1 MKPQHS
7 TSTHN
12 HRKYKVTI
20 VILSVFLLLAL
31 AYIVYTVYTTM
42 KDRSP
47 QSTTS
52 GSGSSSVAKSNE
64 KQTEAPQTKEV
75 CATNEKL
82 CMKYPSNWN
91 VEAEDIVLHST
102 GVQSSESYHADKIT
116 FTHPSGL
123 KLAFASGLT
132 ALGGVCTENDNKLS
146 VDIVRKEA
154 TSLKGYRAF
163 VPAEYA
169 TYVDDSI
176 FAVAMVIPNDDETEF
191 TPDIGLSNSSKLIN
205 SSQANRCDIRGVGI
219 VVAKNVN
226 IRSKTSGNS
235 DHGSLFLGTK
245 ELSGYTAS
253 FQNKSYKTREEAKRA
268 FKGDDYKQAFEIAR
282 SVYYK

>member
-1 MKPQHS
+1 MKPQHD
-7 TSTHN
+7 TSMHN
-12 HRKYKVTI
+12 HRKYKAVI

-31 AYIVYTVYTTM
+31 AYIVYTTM
-42 KDRSP
+42 KDHSP

-52 GSGSSSVAKSNE
+52 DSGSSSVAKSNE

-91 VEAEDIVLHST
+91 VEAEDIVLHPT

-132 ALGGVCTENDNKLS
+132 ALGGVCTEDDNKLS

-169 TYVDDSI
+169 AYVNDSV
-176 FAVAMVIPNDDETEF
+176 FAVAMVVPNDDETGF

-226 IRSKTSGNS
+226 MSSKTSGNS

-245 ELSGYTAS
+245 ELGGYAAS
-253 FQNKSYKTREEAKRA
+253 FQNKSYKTREEARRA
-268 FKGDDYKQAFEIAR
+268 FEGDDYKQAFEIAR

>member
-7 TSTHN
+7 TSMHN
-12 HRKYKVTI
+12 HRKYKAVI

-31 AYIVYTVYTTM
+31 AYIVYTTM
-42 KDRSP
+42 KDHSP

-52 GSGSSSVAKSNE
+52 DSGSSSVAKSNE

-91 VEAEDIVLHST
+91 VEAEDVVLHPT
-102 GVQSSESYHADKIT
+102 GVQSSEAYHADKIT

-205 SSQANRCDIRGVGI
+205 SSQANRCDIRGTGI

-226 IRSKTSGNS
+226 MSSKTSGNS

-245 ELSGYTAS
+245 ELGGYTAS
-253 FQNKSYKTREEAKRA
+253 FQNKSYKTREEARRA
-268 FKGDDYKQAFEIAR
+268 FEGDDYKQAFEIAR

>member
-1 MKPQHS
+1 MKPQHD
-7 TSTHN
+7 TSMHN
-12 HRKYKVTI
+12 HRKYKAVI

-31 AYIVYTVYTTM
+31 AYIVYTTM
-42 KDRSP
+42 KDHSP

-52 GSGSSSVAKSNE
+52 DSGSSSVAKSNE

-91 VEAEDIVLHST
+91 VEAEDIVLHPT

-132 ALGGVCTENDNKLS
+132 ALGGVCTEDDNKLS

-169 TYVDDSI
+169 AYVNDSV
-176 FAVAMVIPNDDETEF
+176 FAVAMVVPNDDETEF

-205 SSQANRCDIRGVGI
+205 SSQANRCDIRGTGI

-226 IRSKTSGNS
+226 MSSKTSGNS

-245 ELSGYTAS
+245 ELGGYTAS
-253 FQNKSYKTREEAKRA
+253 FQNKSYKTREEARRA
-268 FKGDDYKQAFEIAR
+268 FEGDDYKQAFEIAR

>member
-7 TSTHN
+7 TSMHN
-12 HRKYKVTI
+12 HRKYKAVI

-31 AYIVYTVYTTM
+31 AYIVYTTM
-42 KDRSP
+42 KDHSP

-52 GSGSSSVAKSNE
+52 DSGSSSVAKSNE

-91 VEAEDIVLHST
+91 VEAEDVVLHPT

-205 SSQANRCDIRGVGI
+205 SSQANRCDIRGTGI

-226 IRSKTSGNS
+226 MSSKTSGNS

-245 ELSGYTAS
+245 ELGGYTAS
-253 FQNKSYKTREEAKRA
+253 FQNKSYKTREEARRA
-268 FKGDDYKQAFEIAR
+268 FEGDDYKQAFEIAR

>member
-1 MKPQHS
+1 MKPQHD
-7 TSTHN
+7 TSMHN
-12 HRKYKVTI
+12 HRKYKAVI

-31 AYIVYTVYTTM
+31 AYIVYTTM
-42 KDRSP
+42 KDHSP

-52 GSGSSSVAKSNE
+52 DSGSSSVAKSNE

-91 VEAEDIVLHST
+91 VEAEDIVLHPT

-132 ALGGVCTENDNKLS
+132 ALGGVCTEDDNKLS

-169 TYVDDSI
+169 AYVNDSV
-176 FAVAMVIPNDDETEF
+176 FAVAMVVPNDDETGF

-226 IRSKTSGNS
+226 MSSKTSGNS

>member
-1 MKPQHS
+1 MKPQHD
-7 TSTHN
+7 TSMHN
-12 HRKYKVTI
+12 HRKYKAVI

-31 AYIVYTVYTTM
+31 AYIVYTTM
-42 KDRSP
+42 KDHSP

-52 GSGSSSVAKSNE
+52 DSGSSSVAKSNE
-64 KQTEAPQTKEV
+64 KQTEAPQTREV

-91 VEAEDIVLHST
+91 VEAEDIVLHPT

-132 ALGGVCTENDNKLS
+132 ALGGVCTEDDNKLS

-169 TYVDDSI
+169 AYVNDSV
-176 FAVAMVIPNDDETEF
+176 FAVAMVVPNDDETEF

-205 SSQANRCDIRGVGI
+205 SSQANRCDIRGTGI

-226 IRSKTSGNS
+226 MSSKTSGNS

-245 ELSGYTAS
+245 ELGGYTAS
-253 FQNKSYKTREEAKRA
+253 FQNKSYKIREEARRA
-268 FKGDDYKQAFEIAR
+268 FEGDDYKQAFEIAR

>member
-1 MKPQHS
+1 MKPQHD
-7 TSTHN
+7 TSMHN
-12 HRKYKVTI
+12 HRKYKAAI

-31 AYIVYTVYTTM
+31 AYIVYTYTTM

-64 KQTEAPQTKEV
+64 KQTEAPQTKEM

-91 VEAEDIVLHST
+91 VEAEDIVLHPT
-102 GVQSSESYHADKIT
+102 GVQASESYHADKIT

-205 SSQANRCDIRGVGI
+205 SSQANRCDIRGTGI

-226 IRSKTSGNS
+226 MSSKTSGNS
-235 DHGSLFLGTK
+235 DHGSLFFGH
-245 ELSGYTAS
+245 
-253 FQNKSYKTREEAKRA
+253 KRA
-268 FKGDDYKQAFEIAR
+268 RWLHG
-282 SVYYK
+282 

>member
-1 MKPQHS
+1 MKPRHD
-7 TSTHN
+7 TSMHN
-12 HRKYKVTI
+12 HRKYKAVI

-31 AYIVYTVYTTM
+31 AYIVYTTM
-42 KDRSP
+42 KDRSS
-47 QSTTS
+47 QSTTP
-52 GSGSSSVAKSNE
+52 GNSSLSAAKSNE
-64 KQTEAPQTKEV
+64 KQTEAPRIKEV

-91 VEAEDIVLHST
+91 VETEDVVLHPT
-102 GVQSSESYHADKIT
+102 GVQASESYHADKIT

-132 ALGGVCTENDNKLS
+132 ALGGACTEDDNKLS

-169 TYVDDSI
+169 AYVNDSV
-176 FAVAMVIPNDDETEF
+176 FAVAMVVPNDDETGF

-226 IRSKTSGNS
+226 MSSKTSGNS

-245 ELSGYTAS
+245 ELGGYTAS
-253 FQNKSYKTREEAKRA
+253 FQNKSYKTREEARRA
-268 FKGDDYKQAFEIAR
+268 FEGDDYKQAFEIAR

>member
-1 MKPQHS
+1 MKPQHD
-7 TSTHN
+7 TSMHN
-12 HRKYKVTI
+12 HRKYKAAI

-31 AYIVYTVYTTM
+31 AYIVYTYTTM

-91 VEAEDIVLHST
+91 VEAEDIVLHPT

-205 SSQANRCDIRGVGI
+205 SSQANRCDIRGTGI

-226 IRSKTSGNS
+226 MSSKTSGNS

-245 ELSGYTAS
+245 ELGGYTAS
-253 FQNKSYKTREEAKRA
+253 FQNKSYKTREEARRA
-268 FKGDDYKQAFEIAR
+268 FEGDDYKQAFEIAR

>member
-1 MKPQHS
+1 MKPQHD
-7 TSTHN
+7 TSMHN
-12 HRKYKVTI
+12 HRKYKAVI

-31 AYIVYTVYTTM
+31 AYIVYTTM
-42 KDRSP
+42 KDHSP

-52 GSGSSSVAKSNE
+52 DSGSSSVAKSNE

-91 VEAEDIVLHST
+91 VEAEDIVLHPT

-132 ALGGVCTENDNKLS
+132 ALGGVCTEDDNKLS

-205 SSQANRCDIRGVGI
+205 SSQANRCDIRGTGI

-226 IRSKTSGNS
+226 MSSKTSGNS

-245 ELSGYTAS
+245 ELGGYTAS
-253 FQNKSYKTREEAKRA
+253 FQNKSYKTREEARRA
-268 FKGDDYKQAFEIAR
+268 FEGDDYKQAFEIAR

>member
-1 MKPQHS
+1 MKPQHD
-7 TSTHN
+7 TSMHN
-12 HRKYKVTI
+12 HRKYKAVI

-31 AYIVYTVYTTM
+31 AYIVYTTM
-42 KDRSP
+42 KDHSP

-52 GSGSSSVAKSNE
+52 DSGSSSVAKSNE

-91 VEAEDIVLHST
+91 VEVEDIVLHPT
-102 GVQSSESYHADKIT
+102 GAQSSESYHADKIT

-132 ALGGVCTENDNKLS
+132 ALGGVCTEDDNKLS

-169 TYVDDSI
+169 AYVNDSV
-176 FAVAMVIPNDDETEF
+176 FAVAMVVPNDDETGF

-226 IRSKTSGNS
+226 MSSKTSGNS

-245 ELSGYTAS
+245 ELGGYTAS
-253 FQNKSYKTREEAKRA
+253 FQNKSYKTREEARRA
-268 FKGDDYKQAFEIAR
+268 FEGDDYKQAFEIAR